1 MVLGADYVLGPLEK
15 LAATIADVPLLQFN
29 LVECPLPDASIDVV
43 CLINVL
49 EHIEDDAAAA
59 RQVHRILKPGGIAVV
74 EVPAGPHL
82 YDVYDRQLLHFR
94 RYDSRGIEGILRGA
108 GFEVVESSHLGFFLY
123 PFFRATKLRN
133 QRLLD
138 ASPEEQRRAV
148 AKAIVDSDAS
158 VLPRIVMRVEA
169 ALRPWIPYPR
179 GIRCLVTA
187 RKATL

>member
-1 MVLGADYVLGPLEK
+1 
-15 LAATIADVPLLQFN
+15 
-29 LVECPLPDASIDVV
+29 LPDRSIDVV

-49 EHIEDDAAAA
+49 EHIEDDTAAA

-94 RYDSRGIEGILRGA
+94 RYDSSGIQGILGGA
-108 GFEVVESSHLGFFLY
+108 GFEIVESSHLGFFLY
-123 PFFRATKLRN
+123 PFFRATKRRN

-138 ASPEEQRRAV
+138 APSEEQRRAV

-158 VLPRIVMRVEA
+158 VLPRILMRVEA
-169 ALRPWIPYPR
+169 ALRPWIPYPW